1 MPAEPTFPCRG
12 IIIWT
17 SPLPA
22 PPSPDLVERFGI
34 FPRMFHQG
42 IQQAGFTLAR
52 GDTLSRL
59 RQSLR
64 EARASGHKI
73 LLFVYSLRPY
83 DLLVASLYASR
94 VPMAVY
100 YQNIPP
106 ERMPLLKRLCVRYA
120 LGRAR
125 LVLLQDTLK
134 LHDFQARRAGPR
146 ARFFPWV
153 VDDTFFRP
161 SASGTRTDTLFVPG
175 DRGRLD
181 NLVLDLASRTR
192 RRIIRVSRYYPE
204 PILAAYR
211 ACPNIELHYYARW
224 EHLLRF
230 YQETA
235 MVLNMTDDSE
245 TSAGM
250 TTFLE
255 GLAMNSL
262 VLTPD
267 GHSSAGYHFHDGE
280 RPYLLVHQPRRLE
293 SWIEAIATADRHPR
307 IWPDGRAPRDLIHH
321 LAGTNAATR
330 HWQEMF
336 SAATA

>member
-1 MPAEPTFPCRG
+1 MSAEPTSPSRG
-12 IIIWT
+12 VIIWT
-17 SPLPA
+17 SEIPA
-22 PPSPDLVERFGI
+22 TPTPDLVERFGV
-34 FPRMFHQG
+34 FPHMFHHG
-42 IQQAGFTLAR
+42 VLHAGFTLAR
-52 GDTLSRL
+52 GDTLSLL
-59 RQSLR
+59 RQALR
-64 EARASGHKI
+64 EVRASSRQA

-83 DLLVASLYASR
+83 DLLVASLYAHR
-94 VPMAVY
+94 VPMAIY
-100 YQNIPP
+100 YQNTPP
-106 ERMPLLKRLCVRYA
+106 ERMPVLKRLCVRYA
-120 LGRAR
+120 LSRAR
-125 LVLLQDTLK
+125 LILLQDTLK
-134 LHDFQARRAGPR
+134 LHDFQARGEGPR
-146 ARFFPWV
+146 ARFFPWA

-161 SASGTRTDTLFVPG
+161 NASGTRTDTLFVPG

-181 NLVLDLASRTR
+181 NLVLALASRTG

-255 GLAMNSL
+255 GLAMNAL

-267 GHSSAGYHFHDGE
+267 GHSCAGYHFPDGE

-307 IWPDGRAPRDLIHH
+307 TWPAGRAPRDLIHH
-321 LAGTNAATR
+321 LAGTDAAAR